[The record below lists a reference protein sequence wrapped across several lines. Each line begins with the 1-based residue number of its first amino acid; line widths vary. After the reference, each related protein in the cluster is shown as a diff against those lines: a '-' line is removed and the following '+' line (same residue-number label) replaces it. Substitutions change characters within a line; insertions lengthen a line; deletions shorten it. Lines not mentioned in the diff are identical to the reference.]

1 MRRKILIICVI
12 FLSAGSAF
20 AQEHAGLLEKY
31 REMALSYNHDLKAAE
46 KNISASIELE
56 RAARAG
62 RLPKISGGA
71 DFKYTGNPIAL
82 SLELPAL
89 GNPVTFEGSSMQ
101 YGASLSLLQPVYT
114 GEHIL
119 ESIKLAGYQRS
130 FAVNQSE
137 MFRSVVC
144 YQTDIQYWNTVAR
157 QEIVKVAAEYRNS
170 IASLAK
176 TITERVEAGFAD
188 PQDRLMA
195 EVKLNEAE
203 YRLLQAESEFETG
216 RMALNSLIGEELQ
229 TESEIEETIPKV
241 ILPENLLEQGEKI
254 RPEIKMAQDQV
265 KIAESRSR
273 LADAKYKP
281 QFYIGADGSYSS
293 PGYNFRPDMDPN
305 YVVYAK
311 LSVPLFEWGKRRN
324 EKKASSYKTGMAK
337 DNLDKIMDNVDLE
350 VRTAAVSLIQAVERV
365 NLTESSLNKAC
376 ENERKALERYGEG
389 KISVVEVIEAQTY
402 RQTTQ
407 LNNVQARV
415 SAQGYYSQLIKALN
429 LY

>member
-376 ENERKALERYGEG
+376 ENERKALERYSEG

>member
-337 DNLDKIMDNVDLE
+337 DNLDRIMDNVDLE

-376 ENERKALERYGEG
+376 ENERKALERYSEG